1 MMGGWVVL
9 GEVIGLVGSSRFPVD
24 VELILA
30 NPILNPIET
39 HVNGFR
45 VFHLYSIIGDAC
57 SGAIVGLDG
66 SGWLGM
72 AKLGEGSPEGT
83 GLLGIEEEGP

>member
-39 HVNGFR
+39 HVNGFG
-45 VFHLYSIIGDAC
+45 VFHLYSIVGDAC